1 MSDIVPIE
9 KAIPAFALPEN
20 DLIKTLQASLYP
32 GAHADSVKLVLGYCR
47 AQRLDPMQKPV
58 HIVPMKVKVG
68 AKDDGKAI
76 YADRDVV
83 MPGIGLYRSQ
93 ASRSGQHMGTSEPE
107 FGPTKTLTFT
117 DEVWEENDRG
127 SRTKR
132 RVEATIEYPEWCR
145 VTVRRRLPTGEIGE
159 FSATEYWLEN
169 YATAG
174 RYTDAPNA
182 MWRRRPRG
190 QIAKCSEAQALR
202 KAFPEFGGAP
212 TAEEM
217 EGKPLDADERQA
229 AAPVA
234 GGNEFMPAAKV
245 EKVSPP
251 AGAIDVDPETGE
263 VDGATAVSPP
273 EDATPAS
280 SKKAPS
286 SGDLASA
293 GMIKTVR
300 SAMSRTGKSDS
311 DFVKAWG
318 FSPDE
323 LPNSMRNEVMSWA
336 RAS

>member
-1 MSDIVPIE
+1 MTHIVPLE
-9 KAIPAFALPEN
+9 QQVPAFAMGRA
-20 DLIKTLQASLYP
+20 DLIRTLQNSVYP
-32 GAHADSVKLVLGYCR
+32 GAQRESVELVIGYCQ
-47 AQRLDPMQKPV
+47 AQRLDPLQKPV
-58 HIVPMKVKVG
+58 HIVPMWDKNL
-68 AKDDGKAI
+68 KAM
-76 YADRDVV
+76 RDVL
-83 MPGIGLYRSQ
+83 MPGIGLYRTQ
-93 ASRSGQHMGTSEPE
+93 ASRTCEHAGTTEPE
-107 FGPTKTLTFT
+107 FGPMMVRKWGDFSLDF
-117 DEVWEENDRG
+117 
-127 SRTKR
+127 
-132 RVEATIEYPEWCR
+132 PEWCK
-145 VTVRRRLPTGEIGE
+145 VTVYRRLTTGETAA
-159 FSATEYWLEN
+159 FTATEYWTEN
-169 YATAG
+169 YATASKDS
-174 RYTDAPNA
+174 TVPNA
-182 MWRRRPRG
+182 MWKKRPRG
-190 QIAKCSEAQALR
+190 QLAKCAEAQALR
-202 KAFPEFGGAP
+202 KAFPELGSAP

-217 EGKPLDADERQA
+217 EGKAIDVDD
-229 AAPVA
+229 VA
-234 GGNEFMPAAKV
+234 EGPSKPTPNEFMPAAKA
-245 EKVSPP
+245 ERHSPP